1 MEKERLQRRPVRL
14 RMHIKAGLLFLT
26 TVVSLTVPVFAAD
39 SVTVT
44 VSCYTES
51 VYLGDVGD
59 VVDVTTAARLCN
71 MTYADCSGRCIGCF
85 HDFHS
90 DTDICLD
97 NQGRKVLKR

>member
-1 MEKERLQRRPVRL
+1 MEKERLQRVPVRL

-44 VSCYTES
+44 VSCYTEA

-71 MTYADCSGRCIGCF
+71 VTYADCSERCIGCF

>member
-39 SVTVT
+39 SVTV
-44 VSCYTES
+44 SCYTEAVS
-51 VYLGDVGD
+51 LGDVGD
-59 VVDVTTAARLCN
+59 VVEVTTAARLCN

-97 NQGRKVLKR
+97 NQGRKVLKQ

>member
-1 MEKERLQRRPVRL
+1 MGKERLQRRPVRL

-26 TVVSLTVPVFAAD
+26 TVVSSTVPVFAAD
-39 SVTVT
+39 SVTV
-44 VSCYTES
+44 SCYTEA

-71 MTYADCSGRCIGCF
+71 VTYADCSERCIGCF